1 MFFDAY
7 CQIATISLHQKLKRT
22 KICQPQNSSFSAI
35 AFPKSLPQTATSP
48 KRPPASAAAFPATPS
63 PSSLNS
69 AWRSRKGINI
79 FTFIWIIVYKFIP
92 LHHSSM
98 KRYKVKQVI
107 DLLLADG
114 WVLDRTRGDHRQ
126 YINREKHRTV
136 TVKGKMSDDLSQ
148 FLLNSIWKQAG
159 WK

>member
-63 PSSLNS
+63 PSSPNS
-69 AWRSRKGINI
+69 AWRLLSACPGRRSPAARRVLPPPTAAAAGYRQPPGLPRRAAM
-79 FTFIWIIVYKFIP
+79 FP
-92 LHHSSM
+92 LTPP
-98 KRYKVKQVI
+98 
-107 DLLLADG
+107 A
-114 WVLDRTRGDHRQ
+114 
-126 YINREKHRTV
+126 
-136 TVKGKMSDDLSQ
+136 
-148 FLLNSIWKQAG
+148 
-159 WK
+159 